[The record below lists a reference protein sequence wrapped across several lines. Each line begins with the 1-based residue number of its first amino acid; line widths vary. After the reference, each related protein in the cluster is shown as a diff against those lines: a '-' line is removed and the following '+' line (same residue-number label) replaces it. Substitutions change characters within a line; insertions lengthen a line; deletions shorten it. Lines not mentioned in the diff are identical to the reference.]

1 MASLARWC
9 FRNRGKVLL
18 IWFVALL
25 GIGIG
30 AHSWGDS
37 YNTSFSMPGTDST
50 KALSLLESMDAKASG
65 DSDQI
70 VLHTLD
76 GAKITDPAV
85 EQNVEAMLAKVQ
97 KLHGIVGATN
107 PYATVDGRASGD
119 ISTDGTIAYST
130 VTFSGNQTTIQLTD
144 VQNLVSTAQKAAN
157 SQLEVELGGVDIEG
171 TEQSSTGSSEQLG
184 FIAAL
189 IVLLLAFGSLVGALL
204 PIVIAIFGL
213 GVGTSLIVIASHAV
227 TIPSLAPIL
236 AALIGIG
243 VGIDYA
249 LFIVTRF
256 RSGVRAGLSHE
267 NAVVQALDTSGR
279 AVVFAGTTVCI
290 ALLGMLTT
298 QMSFLSG
305 SGVGAAIAVAV
316 VVLASLTLL
325 PALLGF
331 PAIAMRVISR
341 SGRRTLR
348 ESGPVTGEPTGVW
361 ARWSKVVEKRPK
373 LLALAAVV
381 IMGVLLIPTLSIR
394 LGSSD
399 QGNDPS
405 SSTTRKAYDLLAEGF
420 GPGFNG
426 PLDIVAQLGSPS
438 DAALIPKLAAEIK
451 QQPNV
456 AAVDFAPVAPGAKI
470 ATILVVPTTSP
481 ESVQTTD
488 LVNDLRT
495 NIIPPLE
502 QGTTAHVYVGGTT
515 AIYEDFASVLKAKL
529 PLFIGVVVG
538 LGFLLLMVAFRSL
551 LVPLAAAVMN
561 LLAAGASFGV
571 IVWVFQYGHFSDDL
585 GLGAAGPVEAWL
597 PVMML
602 AILFGL
608 SMDYQVFLVSRMHEE
623 WVHTKDNR
631 RAVRVGQAETGRVI
645 TAAATIMIS
654 VFLSFLL
661 LGERQVGEFGIGL
674 AAAVALDAFVLRM
687 LLVPSIMQLLGKA
700 NWYLPSWLD
709 RILPKLSIEGDGA
722 PPVGMGHLDTV
733 LFSTKAERKAAKAR
747 AKAGDGAL
755 DGAGAKVGAQRA
767 SAEDAGDGSGEPE
780 DEQDSVSSG
789 RR

>member
-9 FRNRGKVLL
+9 FRNRGKVLT
-18 IWFVALL
+18 IWIILLL

-30 AHSWGDS
+30 ANRWGDS
-37 YNTSFSMPGTDST
+37 YNTTFSMPGTDST
-50 KALSLLESMDAKASG
+50 KALSLLQSMDAKAAG

-70 VLHTLD
+70 VLHAL
-76 GAKITDPAV
+76 GGGKLTDPDI
-85 EQNVEAMLAKVQ
+85 EQSVQAMLGKVQ
-97 KLHGIVGATN
+97 KIHGIVGASD
-107 PYATVDGRASGD
+107 PYAEVGGKPSGT
-119 ISTDGTIAYST
+119 ISSDGTIGYST
-130 VTFSGNQTTIQLTD
+130 VRFQGNQTTINLDD
-144 VQNLVSTAQKAAN
+144 VKSLVSTAQSAAN
-157 SQLEVELGGVDIEG
+157 SKLEVELGGVDIEG
-171 TEQSSTGSSEQLG
+171 TEQSGTGSSEGLG
-184 FIAAL
+184 YIAAM

-204 PIVIAIFGL
+204 PIIIAIFGI
-213 GVGTSLIVIASHAV
+213 GIGTSLIIIASHGL
-227 TIPSLAPIL
+227 TIPALAPIL

-256 RSGVRAGLSHE
+256 SSGVRSGLSHE
-267 NAVVQALDTSGR
+267 DAVVRALDTSGR

-298 QMSFLSG
+298 RMSFLSG
-305 SGVGAAIAVAV
+305 SGIGAAIAVAT
-316 VVLASLTLL
+316 VVLAAITLL

-331 PAIAMRVISR
+331 RPIGKRILSR
-341 SGRRTLR
+341 GGRRKLR
-348 ESGPVTGEPTGVW
+348 ASGPITGEPTGVW
-361 ARWSKVVEKRPK
+361 ARWAKVVEARPK
-373 LLALAAVV
+373 ILALLAVV
-381 IMGVLLIPTLSIR
+381 IMGVLLIPTISVR

-405 SSTTRKAYDLLAEGF
+405 STTTRKAYDLLAEGF

-426 PLDIVAQLGSPS
+426 PLQVVAQLGSS
-438 DAALIPKLAAEIK
+438 SDDAAVNQLAAEIRT
-451 QQPNV
+451 QPDVV
-456 AAVDFAPVAPGAKI
+456 AVIPAPITPESRIVMI
-470 ATILVVPTTSP
+470 TVVPGSSP

-488 LVNDLRT
+488 LVDNLRG
-495 NIIPPLE
+495 NIVPKVE
-502 QGTTAHVYVGGTT
+502 QGTTMHAYVGGTT
-515 AIYEDFASVLKAKL
+515 AIYEDFASVMKSKV
-529 PLFIGVVVG
+529 PLFIAVVVA

-571 IVWVFQYGHFSDDL
+571 IVWIFQYGHGSDSL

-602 AILFGL
+602 SILFGL

-645 TAAATIMIS
+645 TAAATIMIC

-661 LGERQVGEFGIGL
+661 LGQRPVAEFGIGL
-674 AAAVALDAFVLRM
+674 SAAVALDAFVLRM
-687 LLVPSIMQLLGKA
+687 LLVPSIMQMLGKA
-700 NWYLPSWLD
+700 NWWLPGWLD
-709 RILPKLSIEGDGA
+709 RILPHLSVEGDA
-722 PPVGMGHLDTV
+722 TPPVGNDHLDPD
-733 LFSTKAERKAAKAR
+733 LFMTRAERKAV
-747 AKAGDGAL
+747 KAGEQVTLPGQQSGEAE
-755 DGAGAKVGAQRA
+755 
-767 SAEDAGDGSGEPE
+767 EDA
-780 DEQDSVSSG
+780 VTSSG

>member
-9 FRNRGKVLL
+9 FRNRGKVLA
-18 IWFVALL
+18 IWIILLL

-30 AHSWGDS
+30 ANRWGDS

-50 KALSLLESMDAKASG
+50 KALSLLQSMDAKAAG

-70 VLHTLD
+70 VLHSLG
-76 GAKITDPAV
+76 GAKLTDPDI
-85 EQNVEAMLAKVQ
+85 QQSVEAMLGKVQ
-97 KLHGIVGATN
+97 KIHGIVGASD
-107 PYATVDGRASGD
+107 PYTEVGGKPSGA
-119 ISTDGTIAYST
+119 ISADGTIGYST
-130 VTFSGNQTTIQLTD
+130 VRFLGNQSTINLDD
-144 VQNLVSTAQKAAN
+144 VKSLVSTAQSAAN
-157 SQLEVELGGVDIEG
+157 SKLEVELGGTDIEG
-171 TEQSSTGSSEQLG
+171 TQQSSTGSSEQVGYL
-184 FIAAL
+184 AAL

-213 GVGTSLIVIASHAV
+213 GVGTSLIIITSHGL
-227 TIPSLAPIL
+227 TIPALAPIL

-256 RSGVRAGLSHE
+256 RNGVRSGLTHE
-267 NAVVQALDTSGR
+267 DSVVRALDTSGR

-298 QMSFLSG
+298 RMSFLSG
-305 SGVGAAIAVAV
+305 SGIGAAIAVAT
-316 VVLASLTLL
+316 VVLAAITLL

-331 PAIAMRVISR
+331 RGIGKRVLSR
-341 SGRRTLR
+341 SSRNKLR
-348 ESGPVTGEPTGVW
+348 ASGPITGEPTGVW
-361 ARWSKVVEKRPK
+361 ARWAKFVEKRPK
-373 LLALAAVV
+373 ILAIAAVV
-381 IMGVLLIPTLSIR
+381 IMGVLLIPTLSVR

-405 SSTTRKAYDLLAEGF
+405 STTTRKAYDLLAEGF

-426 PLDIVAQLGSPS
+426 PLLVVAQFGSES
-438 DAALIPKLAAEIK
+438 GDT
-451 QQPNV
+451 
-456 AAVDFAPVAPGAKI
+456 AAVNHLVAQIRTQPDVVAVIPAPVVPGS
-470 ATILVVPTTSP
+470 TIETITVVPKSSP
-481 ESVQTTD
+481 EAVDTTN

-495 NIIPPLE
+495 NVIPPIE
-502 QGTTAHVYVGGTT
+502 QGTTMHAYVGGQT
-515 AIYEDFASVLKAKL
+515 AIYEDFASVMKSKV
-529 PLFIGVVVG
+529 PLFIAVVVA

-571 IVWVFQYGHFSDDL
+571 IVWIFQYGHGSDTL

-602 AILFGL
+602 SILFGL

-645 TAAATIMIS
+645 TAAATIMMC

-661 LGERQVGEFGIGL
+661 LGQRPVAEFGIGL
-674 AAAVALDAFVLRM
+674 SAAVALDAFVLRM
-687 LLVPSIMQLLGKA
+687 LLVPSIMQMIGKA
-700 NWYLPSWLD
+700 NWWLPGWLD
-709 RILPKLSIEGDGA
+709 RILPHFSVEGDA
-722 PPVGMGHLDTV
+722 TPPVAGEGLDPD
-733 LFSTKAERKAAKAR
+733 LFLTRRERKAAKEAGLV
-747 AKAGDGAL
+747 AVLPTQKAGE
-755 DGAGAKVGAQRA
+755 
-767 SAEDAGDGSGEPE
+767 SEEDA
-780 DEQDSVSSG
+780 VSSG
-789 RR
+789 QR

>member
-18 IWFVALL
+18 IWCIALL
-25 GIGIG
+25 GIGFG
-30 AHSWGDS
+30 ANRWGDS

-438 DAALIPKLAAEIK
+438 DAAMIPKLAAEIK

-585 GLGAAGPVEAWL
+585 GLGAAGPVESWL

-654 VFLSFLL
+654 VFLCFLL

-687 LLVPSIMQLLGKA
+687 LLVPSLMQMLGRA
-700 NWYLPSWLD
+700 NWWLPSWLD
-709 RILPKLSIEGDGA
+709 RILPHLSVEGDGT
-722 PPVGMGHLDTV
+722 PPVGQEHLDPV
-733 LFSTKAERKAAKAR
+733 LFATKAERKAAKSE
-747 AKAGDGAL
+747 
-755 DGAGAKVGAQRA
+755 AKVGAGVRVGEQRG
-767 SAEDAGDGSGEPE
+767 SAEGSGRSRRFGKGPGEAE
-780 DEQDSVSSG
+780 DEQDTVSSG

>member
-9 FRNRGKVLL
+9 FRNRGKVLA
-18 IWFVALL
+18 IWVILLL

-30 AHSWGDS
+30 ASRWGDS

-50 KALSLLESMDAKASG
+50 KALSLLQSMDAKAAG

-70 VLHTLD
+70 VLHALG
-76 GAKITDPAV
+76 GAKLSDPDI
-85 EQNVEAMLAKVQ
+85 QQSVEAMLGKVG
-97 KLHGIVGATN
+97 KIHGIVAVSD
-107 PYATVDGRASGD
+107 PYAEVGGRPSGA
-119 ISTDGTIAYST
+119 ISADGTIGYST
-130 VTFSGNQTTIQLTD
+130 VHFGGNQSTIKLDD
-144 VQNLVSTAQKAAN
+144 VKSLVSTAQASASSK
-157 SQLEVELGGVDIEG
+157 LEVELGGVDIEG
-171 TEQSSTGSSEQLG
+171 TEQSSTGSSEQVG
-184 FIAAL
+184 YIAAL

-213 GVGTSLIVIASHAV
+213 GVGTSLIVVASHGL
-227 TIPSLAPIL
+227 TIPALAPIL

-256 RSGVRAGLSHE
+256 RNGVRAGLTHE
-267 NAVVQALDTSGR
+267 DAVVRALDTSGR

-298 QMSFLSG
+298 RMSFLSG
-305 SGVGAAIAVAV
+305 TGVGAAIAVAT
-316 VVLASLTLL
+316 VVLAAITLL

-331 PAIAMRVISR
+331 RPIGKRVLSR
-341 SGRRTLR
+341 GSRKRLR
-348 ESGPVTGEPTGVW
+348 ASGPVTGEPTGMWAGW
-361 ARWSKVVEKRPK
+361 ARFVEKRPK
-373 LLALAAVV
+373 ILALAAVLV
-381 IMGVLLIPTLSIR
+381 MGVLLIPTLSVR

-405 SSTTRKAYDLLAEGF
+405 STTTRKAYDLLAQGF

-426 PLDIVAQLGSPS
+426 PLLVVAQLGSS
-438 DAALIPKLAAEIK
+438 GDDAAVTQLAAQIRT
-451 QQPNV
+451 QPDVV
-456 AAVDFAPVAPGAKI
+456 AVIPAPITPGS
-470 ATILVVPTTSP
+470 TISTITVVPGSSP
-481 ESVQTTD
+481 EAVQTTD
-488 LVNDLRT
+488 LVNNLRD
-495 NIIPPLE
+495 NVVPKAE
-502 QGTTAHVYVGGTT
+502 QGTTMHAYVGGTT
-515 AIYEDFASVLKAKL
+515 AIYEDFASVMKSKV
-529 PLFIGVVVG
+529 PLFVAVVVA
-538 LGFLLLMVAFRSL
+538 LGFLLLMIAFRSL

-571 IVWVFQYGHFSDDL
+571 IVWIFQYGHGSDSL

-602 AILFGL
+602 SILFGL

-645 TAAATIMIS
+645 TAAATIMMC

-661 LGERQVGEFGIGL
+661 LGQRPVAEFGIGL
-674 AAAVALDAFVLRM
+674 TAAVALDAFVLRM
-687 LLVPSIMQLLGKA
+687 MLVPSIMQLLGKA
-700 NWYLPSWLD
+700 NWWLPGWLD
-709 RILPKLSIEGDGA
+709 RILPHFSVEGDGT
-722 PPVGMGHLDTV
+722 PPVGNEHLDPA
-733 LFSTKAERKAAKAR
+733 LFQTRAERKAAKAEG
-747 AKAGDGAL
+747 ASLPAQKAGEAE
-755 DGAGAKVGAQRA
+755 
-767 SAEDAGDGSGEPE
+767 EDA
-780 DEQDSVSSG
+780 VSA

>member
-9 FRNRGKVLL
+9 FRNRRKVLL

-70 VLHTLD
+70 VLHTLG

-85 EQNVEAMLAKVQ
+85 EQNVESMLAKVD
-97 KLHGIVGATN
+97 KIHGIVGATD
-107 PYATVDGRASGD
+107 PYATVDGRPSGD

-130 VTFSGNQTTIQLTD
+130 VTFSGNQTTIQLQD
-144 VQNLVSTAQKAAN
+144 VNTLVTTAQKAAN
-157 SQLEVELGGVDIEG
+157 STLEVELGGNDIEG
-171 TEQSSTGSSEQLG
+171 TEQSGTGSSEG
-184 FIAAL
+184 FGFLAAL
-189 IVLLLAFGSLVGALL
+189 VVLLLAFGSLVGALL
-204 PIVIAIFGL
+204 PVVVAIFGL
-213 GVGTSLIVIASHAV
+213 GVGTSLIVVASHGL

-256 RSGVRAGLSHE
+256 RSGVRSGLSHE
-267 NAVVQALDTSGR
+267 DAVVRALDTSGR
-279 AVVFAGTTVCI
+279 AVIFAGTTVCI

-298 QMSFLSG
+298 DVSFLSG
-305 SGVGAAIAVAV
+305 SGVGAAIAVAT
-316 VVLASLTLL
+316 VVLAAITLL

-331 PAIAMRVISR
+331 PGIAMRVISR
-341 SGRRTLR
+341 SGRRKLR
-348 ESGPVTGEPTGVW
+348 ASGPVTGEPTGVW

-373 LLALAAVV
+373 LLALGAVV

-456 AAVDFAPVAPGAKI
+456 AAVEFAPVAPGAKI

-481 ESVQTTD
+481 ESAQTTN
-488 LVNDLRT
+488 LVSSLRST
-495 NIIPPLE
+495 VIPPLE
-502 QGTTAHVYVGGTT
+502 QGTTAHVYVGGQT
-515 AIYEDFASVLKAKL
+515 AIFVDFATVIKSKL
-529 PLFIGVVVG
+529 PLFLVVVIG

-551 LVPLAAAVMN
+551 LVPLTAALMN

-571 IVWVFQYGHFSDDL
+571 IVWVFQYGHFSDTL
-585 GLGAAGPVEAWL
+585 GLGAAGPVESWL

-654 VFLSFLL
+654 VFLCFLL

-700 NWYLPSWLD
+700 NWWLPAWLD
-709 RILPKLSIEGDGA
+709 RILPRFSVEGDVT
-722 PPVGMGHLDTV
+722 PPVGNDYLDPA
-733 LFSTKAERKAAKAR
+733 LFADKAERKQAKLAA
-747 AKAGDGAL
+747 AGGGGLPDP
-755 DGAGAKVGAQRA
+755 A
-767 SAEDAGDGSGEPE
+767 STSTPGGSEDQ
-780 DEQDSVSSG
+780 QDAVPSS
-789 RR
+789 RH